1 MERKIEKIIISA
13 INIMKQA
20 ILQIFRPEK
29 DSQGSIPHEAS
40 LALDEIS
47 RIYRERCK
55 NLSNTGENL
64 EALGENCWLLD
75 LGTEVHTL
83 SLLVTL
89 AERRC
94 LSYRIAFLDEK
105 LDWIPYGKK

>member
-1 MERKIEKIIISA
+1 
-13 INIMKQA
+13 MKQA

-40 LALDEIS
+40 QALTEIS
-47 RIYRERCK
+47 HIYKDRHR
-55 NLSNTGENL
+55 NLGNTDANL

-83 SLLVTL
+83 SLFVTA
-89 AERRC
+89 AERGC

-105 LDWIPYGKK
+105 PDWIPCGKK

>member
-1 MERKIEKIIISA
+1 
-13 INIMKQA
+13 MKQA

-29 DSQGSIPHEAS
+29 DSQGSIPHKAS

-89 AERRC
+89 AECRC

-105 LDWIPYGKK
+105 LDWIPYGKKKLIHNMLL

>member
-1 MERKIEKIIISA
+1 
-13 INIMKQA
+13 MKQA
-20 ILQIFRPEK
+20 ILQIFRPER
-29 DSQGSIPHEAS
+29 DSHGSIPHEAS
-40 LALDEIS
+40 QALDEIS
-47 RIYRERCK
+47 HIYKDQCR
-55 NLSNTGENL
+55 NLGNTGENL

-83 SLLVTL
+83 SLFVTA
-89 AERRC
+89 AERGH